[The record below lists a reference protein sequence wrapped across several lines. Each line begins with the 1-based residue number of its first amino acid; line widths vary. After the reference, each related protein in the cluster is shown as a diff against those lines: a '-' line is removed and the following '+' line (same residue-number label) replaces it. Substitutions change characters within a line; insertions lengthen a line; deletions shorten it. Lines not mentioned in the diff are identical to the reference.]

1 MLGHMDPV
9 HGPVLE
15 DVRITPADHPSLD
28 AGVAR
33 FADEV
38 KAEPRYF
45 GRPGDPGPK
54 PFPSLIARVCS
65 RESGFRIAALHE
77 GRVVGLARVDDAGE
91 VFVVVVADARGRG
104 VGLALARAL
113 IDRARMDGCR
123 RLVLRASR
131 RSRAAVALAE
141 SMGFVV
147 VDLGRGRIDLILDL
161 VQAA

>member
-1 MLGHMDPV
+1 MDLVTDLPL
-9 HGPVLE
+9 PPYE
-15 DVRITPADHPSLD
+15 DLRIIAADHPSLD
-28 AGVAR
+28 SGIAR
-33 FADEV
+33 FADEIRT
-38 KAEPRYF
+38 EPRYF
-45 GRPGDPGPK
+45 GRPHGTGPK
-54 PFPSLIARVCS
+54 PFPSLIARACS

-77 GRVVGLARVDDAGE
+77 GRVVGVARVDDDGE
-91 VFVVVVADARGRG
+91 VFMVVVADARGRG
-104 VGLALARAL
+104 VGLALARRM
-113 IDRARMDGCR
+113 IDRARADGCS